1 MCVALP
7 GTVLEIKDHT
17 AVVDFSGNQ
26 VNARAGLVDVQ
37 IGDRVLVHAG
47 CILQKVSK
55 SEAEELES
63 LFAELEE
70 AGAAN

>member
-7 GTVLEIKDHT
+7 GVVKKIEGKN

-26 VNARAGLVDVQ
+26 VNAILGLSDVAV
-37 IGDRVLVHAG
+37 GDRVLVHAG
-47 CILQKVSK
+47 MILQKVSA

-63 LFAELEE
+63 LFAELDEVSR
-70 AGAAN
+70 G